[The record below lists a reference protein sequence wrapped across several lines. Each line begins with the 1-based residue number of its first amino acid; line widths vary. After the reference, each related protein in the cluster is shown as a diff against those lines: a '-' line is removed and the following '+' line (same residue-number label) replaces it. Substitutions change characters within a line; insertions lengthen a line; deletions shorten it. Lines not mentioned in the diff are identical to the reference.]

1 MKNILSFLLIIYS
14 FLALGQ
20 TKEKLIQTMIDY
32 NVFESD
38 CVGIACSPSEQ
49 FKRFEKLKS
58 LISEKELLQLARH
71 KEPVIRA
78 YVSTELVKNN
88 KEVIQLFSYEID
100 RNETVE
106 TQDGCFGDYKDL
118 SWVIYNAY
126 KWKVALKS
134 IIKAD
139 TIDEVRNLK
148 IANALAQDSTF
159 QKLNSI
165 ILHSDKDLYY
175 LFYYL
180 ILKDEKVDEDLIPRL
195 KVLAFKQNN
204 SFAFDR
210 IAEKYPDDVKK
221 YFENDFLNA
230 DFNSSNKVWYLDRFV
245 EYLLESQDENY
256 KELVLQKL
264 KKDNYWR
271 KHLNMIEQKLE
282 KYRIVL

>member
-1 MKNILSFLLIIYS
+1 M
-14 FLALGQ
+14 
-20 TKEKLIQTMIDY
+20 
-32 NVFESD
+32 
-38 CVGIACSPSEQ
+38 
-49 FKRFEKLKS
+49 
-58 LISEKELLQLARH
+58 
-71 KEPVIRA
+71 
-78 YVSTELVKNN
+78 
-88 KEVIQLFSYEID
+88 
-100 RNETVE
+100 
-106 TQDGCFGDYKDL
+106 
-118 SWVIYNAY
+118 
-126 KWKVALKS
+126 
-134 IIKAD
+134 
-139 TIDEVRNLK
+139 
-148 IANALAQDSTF
+148 
-159 QKLNSI
+159 
-165 ILHSDKDLYY
+165 
-175 LFYYL
+175 

-210 IAEKYPDDVKK
+210 IAEKYPDDVKN